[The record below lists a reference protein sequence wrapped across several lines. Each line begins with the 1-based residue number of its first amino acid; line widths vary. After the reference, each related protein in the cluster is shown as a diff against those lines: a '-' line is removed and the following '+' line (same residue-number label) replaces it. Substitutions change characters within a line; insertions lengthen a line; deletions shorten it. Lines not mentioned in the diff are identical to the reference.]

1 MTIANL
7 NEGEKQVKV
16 RKGEGRRGGKY
27 RDELVEEREIKVTKS
42 KIKKL
47 NQISKRGQK
56 QR

>member
-1 MTIANL
+1 
-7 NEGEKQVKV
+7 VKV